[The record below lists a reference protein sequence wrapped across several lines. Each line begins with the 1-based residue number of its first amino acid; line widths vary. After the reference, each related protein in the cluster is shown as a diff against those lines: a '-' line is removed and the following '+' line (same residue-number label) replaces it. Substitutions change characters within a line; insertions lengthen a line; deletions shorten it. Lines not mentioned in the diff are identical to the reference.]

1 MTDLPFP
8 GEYFPPTIPP
18 SEWGPGERDRPHN
31 HALLK
36 DRDHYLLTVHGFT
49 AGGFEATV
57 RNVDAQGMEDMQLRP
72 RGARKP
78 VEERKPT
85 DMLRAVA
92 RAKKTVRH
100 AVKEIGCDHLL
111 TLTTREEENDPLK
124 MARQW
129 KEFVRQYRKYSG
141 EAFPYVAVPERHPS
155 NPKHWHL
162 HAAIR
167 GRLKLKIARHIWWNV
182 CGGRGMGNVDVRYIK
197 VGCHGDTGVPRG
209 PLVRSEKIARYISKY
224 MTKDLL
230 FAHRPDKKRYWRSEF
245 DLPEARRYW
254 LKTPADYSD
263 KSIDRAFAEM
273 RAMLGGFCPTK
284 CSVFMFPDG
293 SGFWL
298 SYNPDNTDT
307 AGFADPPP
315 F

>member
-1 MTDLPFP
+1 MNTIPFP

-18 SEWGPGERDRPHN
+18 SEWGPGEHDRPYN

-36 DRDHYLLTVHGFT
+36 ERDHYLLTVHGFS

-57 RNVDAQGMEDMQLRP
+57 RNVDAQKLEDMSLRP
-72 RGARKP
+72 RGCRKP

-85 DMLRAVA
+85 DMLRSVA

-111 TLTTREEENDPLK
+111 TLTTREEENDPDKL
-124 MARQW
+124 ARQW
-129 KEFVRQYRKYSG
+129 KEFVRRYRKFSNDD
-141 EAFPYVAVPERHPS
+141 FCYVVIPERHPS

-167 GRLKLKIARHIWWNV
+167 GRLKLNIARHIWWNV
-182 CGGRGMGNVDVRYIK
+182 CGGRGMGNVDIRFIK
-197 VGCHGDTGVPRG
+197 VGCNPDTGQPHG
-209 PLVRSEKIARYISKY
+209 PLVRSGKIARYISKY
-224 MTKDLL
+224 MTKDLI

-245 DLPEARRYW
+245 DMPAARRYW
-254 LKTPADYSD
+254 LRTRPDYSFE
-263 KSIDRAFAEM
+263 SLNAALMEM
-273 RAMLGGFCPTK
+273 QKALGNFSLSK
-284 CSVFMFPDG
+284 CSIFMFPDG

-298 SYNPDNTDT
+298 SYNPDLPEIEGY
-307 AGFADPPP
+307 AIPPP